1 MFKQVFQIFQ
11 TMGRRNQISA
21 FYIILISLL
30 IAFLELLSFTLI
42 VPALSFLLDSNISSD
57 HYIIAAFQNVTSFD
71 IMHYMTLGNILIVLT
86 FVITIKLLLLLYFE
100 YKMSRVMWQT
110 QIDINTKIYRHFT
123 VLSLSEII
131 DTGFNRIRR
140 LIATDA
146 TLFVSQGFNNYILL
160 FKNLTITSVLFFFL
174 LQVDTKAT
182 ITVFLFISIFII
194 IFNKLVKNRAIYL
207 SKRFRELTQYKHENI
222 NNTLN
227 GIREVKLFNN
237 EEMVTRL
244 FDKNERQ
251 LSKFSIE
258 RSIFN
263 KVPRLLLEFFVVLGI
278 AIFIFLFDEKGYNFL
293 EILPKITLFGLVFL
307 RILPMAT
314 GINGNLIAIKYSKVQ
329 IDEIIVYLKKLK
341 TNKTFF
347 EADNFKPF
355 EIKKKIDLELKDVEF
370 AYKNSKNI
378 FKNLNIKFEEN
389 KLVGIQGDNGSGKST
404 LVDLIA
410 GFLKPNSGSIKF
422 NNQDIFKNLKEW
434 RKFIGY
440 VSQTQFLSN
449 DTIKNNI
456 IFSDNQEIDNERLER
471 AITQSGVKD
480 FLYSMSDGINT
491 KVGDLG
497 LKLSGGQ
504 KQRITIARVLYRNP
518 KIIIFDEP
526 TSAQDNKIEESFLS
540 TIQKMKSNKMIIL
553 ISHSKHI
560 HSICDINYRVENNK
574 LIKV

>member
-1 MFKQVFQIFQ
+1 MFQ
-11 TMGRRNQISA
+11 TMGRKNQLSA

-30 IAFLELLSFTLI
+30 LAFLELISFTLI
-42 VPALSFLLDSNISSD
+42 IPALSFLINTDFLKDS
-57 HYIIAAFQNVTSFD
+57 YIIAAFQSVTFFD
-71 IMHYMTLGNILIVLT
+71 IKPYITLGNILIAIT
-86 FVITIKLLLLLYFE
+86 FIITIKLFLLLYFE
-100 YKMSRVMWQT
+100 YKIGRVMWQT
-110 QIDINTKIYRHFT
+110 QININTIIYKHFM

-131 DTGFNRIRR
+131 DTGFDRIRR
-140 LIATDA
+140 LVGSDA
-146 TLFVSQGFNNYILL
+146 TLYVTQGLYNYILL
-160 FKNLTITSVLFFFL
+160 FKNLAIMIFLFFFL
-174 LQVDTKAT
+174 LQIDTEAT
-182 ITVFLFISIFII
+182 LIIFVFISIFVI
-194 IFNKLVKNRAIYL
+194 IFNKTVKNRTIYL

-222 NNTLN
+222 NNAIN

-237 EEMVTRL
+237 EGMVTRL

-251 LSKFSIE
+251 LSKYAIE
-258 RSIFN
+258 RNIFH
-263 KVPRLLLEFFVVLGI
+263 KIPRLLLEFFIVLSI
-278 AIFIFLFDEKGYNFL
+278 AIFIFLFDGRGFNFMD
-293 EILPKITLFGLVFL
+293 ILPKISLFALVFL
-307 RILPMAT
+307 RVLPIST
-314 GINGNLIAIKYSKVQ
+314 GINGNLLAIKYSKVQ
-329 IDEIIVYLKKLK
+329 IDEIIEYLKKIK

-347 EADNFKPF
+347 EADSIKSF
-355 EIKKKIDLELKDVEF
+355 ETGKKIDLELKDVDF
-370 AYKNSKNI
+370 AYKTSKNI

-389 KLVGIQGDNGSGKST
+389 KIVGIQGDNGSGKST

-410 GFLKPNSGSIKF
+410 GFLKPNNGSIKF

-440 VSQTQFLSN
+440 VSQTLFLSN

-456 IFSDNQEIDNERLER
+456 TFSDNQEIDNERLER
-471 AITQSGVKD
+471 AIIQSGVKD
-480 FLYSMSDGINT
+480 FLHKMSDGINT

-526 TSAQDNKIEESFLS
+526 TSAQDNKIEESFLNM
-540 TIQKMKSNKMIIL
+540 IQKMKSKKMIIL

-574 LIKV
+574 LIEV